1 MAFIINYS
9 FSLFA
14 AGKPKRE
21 QDANETQLEIAAG
34 KLKKVAKS
42 LIDNWNLRQTKS
54 RLQEATQK
62 VFGQIHD
69 IELLPQKQSESVV
82 VQECY
87 PGFLEWNKYWSESFN
102 HFKIKKKHAMSVF
115 KIQKNAFGTFIFP
128 IKPS

>member
-1 MAFIINYS
+1 M
-9 FSLFA
+9 
-14 AGKPKRE
+14 
-21 QDANETQLEIAAG
+21 
-34 KLKKVAKS
+34 
-42 LIDNWNLRQTKS
+42 IDNWNLRQTKS

-102 HFKIKKKHAMSVF
+102 HFKIKKKTRYVSFQNTKKCFWYIHFSYKTKLILTPQARNS
-115 KIQKNAFGTFIFP
+115 TTERT
-128 IKPS
+128 